1 MRLTMKARQLVGGS
15 CLGLMLAASPNASG
29 QETAQQDASPQQTG
43 IQDIVVTANRRT
55 ENVQDVPLSITAIS
69 QSEIASER
77 IQSTSDLGRLVPTVT
92 DAGLPAVSGGGL
104 TIRGIRGN
112 DRSAGADPPNGLFVD
127 GVYFG
132 RPEDGDAL
140 LFDVERI
147 EVLRGPQGTLF
158 GKNVVGGAINV
169 TTRKPTQDL
178 HATLIGTY
186 GNYNR
191 IEGQAAVSGPLSDT
205 VAASLAVQSQSSDGY
220 VRNVITGNDLM
231 GTSRNAIRGRVDF
244 EVTPEFTSSISANY
258 ERVRDGGLASYQVA
272 SPALP
277 AAYYPVDLNQ
287 PRDAAQNIDGFRN
300 RNAFSFIAT
309 QDYRGETI
317 GFKSITAYRGS
328 RNHTFY
334 DLDGTPASL
343 GSQEQFDRYR
353 QFSQELQLSSPE
365 DAKVLR
371 WVAGLYYFRATT
383 DQLSVNILRP
393 PDGTFVNVLNL
404 QLGFGPGPH
413 VTPNSQD
420 VTTTNYAAFG
430 QATLAVTDQ
439 LNLTA
444 GIRYTIEKKKGQ
456 SATFGD
462 RDVSL
467 FLGTPELPLPILGG
481 PLTGRIEGNIDRT
494 WKAWTP
500 RFAIDYSP
508 TDDVMLYASASR
520 GFKGGGFTGQNSTL
534 DVISRTFNPEFAW
547 NYEFGLRSRF
557 FDNRAQVNATLYQM
571 DYSNLQV
578 TTIIGTSRVTDNA
591 ADARIRG
598 LEVETQFLPA
608 EGLTTAMSYAYTD
621 AKYLDYVDGSGRD
634 LSGNKFPGVSRH
646 VINFRT
652 DYSFAVGGGD
662 LTLSGGLTYRS
673 KRPNDSVNSPQVTVG
688 ALTTFDGS
696 IAYEKGSVELRLWA
710 RNLTNKRYIV
720 TANDVTAFFYLSPTT
735 ANDTTSSF
743 LVNYSQPRTFGITG
757 TWRY

>member
-1 MRLTMKARQLVGGS
+1 MRLTMKARYLVGAS
-15 CLGLMLAASPNASG
+15 CLGMTLVSVPAVFAQEAPA
-29 QETAQQDASPQQTG
+29 QETARPQTG
-43 IQDIVVTANRRT
+43 IEDIVVTANRRT

-69 QSEIASER
+69 SSDIQSER
-77 IQSTSDLGRLVPTVT
+77 IQSTSDLGRLVPTIT

-169 TTRKPTQDL
+169 TTRAPTQEL
-178 HATLIGTY
+178 HATVIGTY

-191 IEGQAAVSGPLSDT
+191 IEGQAVVSGPLSDT
-205 VAASLAVQSQSSDGY
+205 IAASLAVQSQSSDGY
-220 VRNVITGNDLM
+220 ARNVITGNDLM

-244 EVTPEFTSSISANY
+244 EVTPEFTSSFSANY
-258 ERVRDGGLASYQVA
+258 ERVRDGGLASYQV
-272 SPALP
+272 SNPGLP
-277 AAYYPVDLNQ
+277 AIYYPPGLNQ
-287 PRDAAQNIDGFRN
+287 PKEVSQNIDGFRN

-309 QDYRGETI
+309 QNYQGESI

-328 RNHTFY
+328 SNHTLY
-334 DLDGTPASL
+334 DVDGSL
-343 GSQEQFDRYR
+343 SPITSQEQFDRYR

-365 DAKVLR
+365 DATTLR

-383 DQLSVNILRP
+383 DQLSVNIIRP
-393 PDGTFVNVLNL
+393 PDGTFVNVLNN

-420 VTTTNYAAFG
+420 VLTLNYAAFG
-430 QATLAVTDQ
+430 QATLAITDQ

-444 GIRYTIEKKKGQ
+444 GIRYTIEKKKGM

-467 FLGTPELPLPILGG
+467 FPGLPELPLPAAGG

-500 RFAIDYSP
+500 RVAIDYSP
-508 TDDVMLYASASR
+508 AEDIMFYASASR
-520 GFKGGGFTGQNSTL
+520 GFKGGGFTGQNGSLAT
-534 DVISRTFNPEFAW
+534 ISRTFNPEFAW
-547 NYEFGLRSRF
+547 NYELGLRSRF
-557 FDNRAQVNATLYQM
+557 LDNRAQVNATLYQM

-598 LEVETQFLPA
+598 AEVETEFIPV
-608 EGLTTAMSYAYTD
+608 EGLTTSLSYAYTD
-621 AKYLDYVDGSGRD
+621 AKYRNYIDGSGRN

-646 VINFRT
+646 VVNLRA
-652 DYSFAVGGGD
+652 DYEWDVGEGT

-673 KRPNDSVNSPQVTVG
+673 KRPNNSVNSPEVTV
-688 ALTTFDGS
+688 APVTTYDAS
-696 IAYEKGSVELRLWA
+696 LAYEKGSVELRLWA
-710 RNLTNKRYIV
+710 RNLTNERYVV
-720 TANDVTAFFYLSPTT
+720 TANDVTAFFYLSPTS
-735 ANDTTSSF
+735 ANATTSSF
-743 LVNYSQPRTFGITG
+743 LVNYSAPRTFGITG

>member
-1 MRLTMKARQLVGGS
+1 MRLTIKARHLVGTS
-15 CLGLMLAASPNASG
+15 CLGMMLACAPAVSA
-29 QETAQQDASPQQTG
+29 QETGPQDAETQRAG
-43 IQDIVVTANRRT
+43 IEDIVVTANRRT

-69 QSEIASER
+69 SSDIESER
-77 IQSTSDLGRLVPTVT
+77 IQSTSDLGRLVPTIT

-169 TTRKPTQDL
+169 TTKAPSQKLEAIVT
-178 HATLIGTY
+178 GTY

-191 IEGQAAVSGPLSDT
+191 IEGQAAVSGPLTDT
-205 VAASLAVQSQSSDGY
+205 IAAGVSVQSQSSDGY
-220 VRNVITGNDLM
+220 AHNVITGNDLM
-231 GTSRNAIRGRVDF
+231 GTSRNAIRGRIDF
-244 EVTPEFTSSISANY
+244 EVTPEFTSSFSANY
-258 ERVRDGGLASYQVA
+258 ERVRDGGLASYEVA
-272 SPALP
+272 KPALP
-277 AAYYPVDLNQ
+277 AAYYPLNLDQ

-309 QDYRGETI
+309 QNYRGEAI

-328 RNHTFY
+328 SNHTFY
-334 DLDGTPASL
+334 DVDGTPL
-343 GSQEQFDRYR
+343 PITSQEQFDRYR

-365 DAKVLR
+365 DAKALR

-383 DQLSVNILRP
+383 DQLTENIIRP
-393 PDGTFVNVLNL
+393 PDGTFVNVLNN

-420 VTTTNYAAFG
+420 VLTINYAAFG

-444 GIRYTIEKKKGQ
+444 GIRYTIEKKKGM

-467 FLGTPELPLPILGG
+467 FPGLPELLPPVAGG

-500 RFAIDYSP
+500 RVAVDYSP
-508 TDDVMLYASASR
+508 VEDIMFYASASR
-520 GFKGGGFTGQNSTL
+520 GFKGGGFTGQNGSLAT
-534 DVISRTFNPEFAW
+534 ISRTFNPEFAW
-547 NYEFGLRSRF
+547 NYELGLRSRF
-557 FDNRAQVNATLYQM
+557 LDNRAQVNATLYQM

-591 ADARIRG
+591 ANARIRG
-598 LEVETQFLPA
+598 LEVETEFIPVD
-608 EGLTTAMSYAYTD
+608 GLTTALSYAYTD
-621 AKYLDYVDGSGRD
+621 AKYRDYIDGSGRD

-646 VINFRT
+646 VINLRA
-652 DYSFAVGGGD
+652 DYAWDVGGGE

-673 KRPNDSVNSPQVTVG
+673 KRPNNSVNSPEVTV
-688 ALTTFDGS
+688 APVTTYDAS
-696 IAYEKGSVELRLWA
+696 LAYEKGSVELRLWA
-710 RNLTNKRYIV
+710 RNLTNERYIV
-720 TANDVTAFFYLSPTT
+720 TANDVTAFFYLSPTS
-735 ANDTTSSF
+735 ANATTSSF